1 MLDPLASLLE
11 TALGHGSTG
20 VVLALVRAA
29 RRLGQGQTV
38 VLNKVSQIFFVVYKI
53 FLASP
58 VNIIVVNGGASLR
71 GVWPGVVPGA
81 LPGAHEDQVRKVAA
95 NIFVVEH

>member
-38 VLNKVSQIFFVVYKI
+38 VLNKVSQIF
-53 FLASP
+53 LASP
-58 VNIIVVNGGASLR
+58 VNIFVVNGGASLR
-71 GVWPGVVPGA
+71 GVWAGGVPSA

-95 NIFVVEH
+95 NIFVEL

>member
-38 VLNKVSQIFFVVYKI
+38 VLNKVSQIFFFVYKI
-53 FLASP
+53 FVASP

-71 GVWPGVVPGA
+71 GVWAGVVPGA

-95 NIFVVEH
+95 NIFVEQ